1 MIKDFIYL
9 KNFLPLNLI
18 LGDLKLN
25 SRKNSIS
32 GALVYIMNKFIN
44 LTIAILKPLI
54 KESKYY
60 LKYCYRLSIHEATGL
75 IVNLF

>member
-1 MIKDFIYL
+1 MSNVLHIAPFSRFKTY
-9 KNFLPLNLI
+9 
-18 LGDLKLN
+18 N
-25 SRKNSIS
+25 SRKISIS

-54 KESKYY
+54 KGSKYY
-60 LKYCYRLSIHEATGL
+60 LKYCYWFRIHEATGL